1 MQDLWRLSAT
11 DIAALIRSKKVSAKE
26 AAHGRAGAARCGQ
39 PHDQRR
45 GRSSAGGG
53 AGAGRGRSMRRSRA
67 ARRSVRWRACRSPS
81 RSISISRG
89 SPPPTASRLQRDVIA
104 QSNSPVI
111 DNLRKAG
118 AVILGRTNCP
128 AFSYRWFTTNLIHGD
143 TKNPRDPGI
152 TPGGSSGGAGA
163 AVAAGIGHI
172 AHGTDIAGSIRYPA
186 YACGVHGLR
195 PTVGRIAA
203 FNAALPERT
212 IGPQI
217 SAVSGPLARTI
228 GDLRIALAAMSGK
241 DVRDPWWVPAPL
253 EGPAMPKR
261 AALCLQPDGLETSA
275 EVKAAVADAGKRLE
289 RAGWMVEE
297 VATPPLREAADLQT
311 KLWLGDG
318 YEAQLA
324 AAEREGDPGALAC
337 LRGNRAKVFPFDA
350 AAFSKA
356 LTRRATLT
364 REWLQF
370 FETYSVLLI
379 PVSGELP
386 FPDGL
391 DMRDEASFARVW
403 RAQLTQI
410 AIPFMGLPAL
420 TVSTGLVGRVPVGVQ
435 VVSGRLP
442 RGSLLARG
450 RGDRGGRNAGRADRS
465 RPVVFEAKEHDG
477 WHQRFHGKVACRRG
491 RIPEA
496 VRGSGAPD
504 RQHRERL
511 RVHAAIQRP
520 RGAAPGTLP
529 ARLFGARISLQPVR
543 RPGTRRRQGD
553 RTVLRQQLCRHLSDV
568 RQDRRQRRQCASAV
582 SIFEER
588 KIRAARLVDQMEFHQ
603 IPGRSFGQGG
613 GAACADRHA
622 GRSDKKEI
630 EALL

>member
-1 MQDLWRLSAT
+1 MEDLWRLSAA

-26 AAHGRAGAARCGQ
+26 AASAALARLDAVNPAINAVVDHRPADVLAQAGAVDAAIASNEDIG
-39 PHDQRR
+39 PLAGVPVTVKVNIDQE
-45 GRSSAGGG
+45 GFATTNGLK
-53 AGAGRGRSMRRSRA
+53 
-67 ARRSVRWRACRSPS
+67 
-81 RSISISRG
+81 
-89 SPPPTASRLQRDVIA
+89 LQRDVIA
-104 QSNSPVI
+104 RSNSPVI

-195 PTVGRIAA
+195 PTVGRVAA
-203 FNAALPERT
+203 FNASLPERT

-217 SAVSGPLARTI
+217 SAVSGPLARTV

-241 DVRDPWWVPAPL
+241 DARDPWWAPAPL
-253 EGPAMPKR
+253 EGPARPKR
-261 AALCLQPDGLETSA
+261 AALCLHPDGLETVA

-289 RAGWMVEE
+289 RAGWVVEQIE
-297 VATPPLREAADLQT
+297 TTPPLREAADLQT

-318 YEAQLA
+318 YEAQLD

-337 LRGNRAKVFPFDA
+337 LRGNRTKVHPFDA

-370 FETYSVLLI
+370 FETYSVLLM
-379 PVSGELP
+379 PVSAELP

-391 DMRDEASFARVW
+391 DRRDDASFTRVW
-403 RAQLTQI
+403 RAQLPQI

-435 VVSGRLP
+435 VVSSRYREDLC
-442 RGSLLARG
+442 LLAG
-450 RGDRGGRNAGRADRS
+450 EAIEAGGTPS
-465 RPVVFEAKEHDG
+465 TPVD
-477 WHQRFHGKVACRRG
+477 
-491 RIPEA
+491 
-496 VRGSGAPD
+496 
-504 RQHRERL
+504 
-511 RVHAAIQRP
+511 
-520 RGAAPGTLP
+520 
-529 ARLFGARISLQPVR
+529 PVR
-543 RPGTRRRQGD
+543 
-553 RTVLRQQLCRHLSDV
+553 
-568 RQDRRQRRQCASAV
+568 
-582 SIFEER
+582 
-588 KIRAARLVDQMEFHQ
+588 
-603 IPGRSFGQGG
+603 
-613 GAACADRHA
+613 
-622 GRSDKKEI
+622 
-630 EALL
+630 